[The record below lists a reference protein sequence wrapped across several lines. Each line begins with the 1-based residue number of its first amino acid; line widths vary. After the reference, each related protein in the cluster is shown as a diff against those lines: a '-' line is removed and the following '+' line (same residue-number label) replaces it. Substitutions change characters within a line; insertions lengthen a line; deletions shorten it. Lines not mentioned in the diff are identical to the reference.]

1 MRENLENARQ
11 ALLLLH
17 RAVLETE
24 RVAYERAFGRIQN
37 NGVLLQLLLNDPWFA
52 WLRPISGLIVQIDEW
67 LEEQEP
73 SPEAPTLGESMLAKA
88 REFVRPSEE
97 GTEIQRRLAK
107 LLQEDPAVVMAHAA
121 ARKLVAAE

>member
-1 MRENLENARQ
+1 MRESLENARQ

-17 RAVLETE
+17 RAVLEAE
-24 RVAYERAFGRIQN
+24 RVAYERAFGRIQS

-67 LEEQEP
+67 LEEKEP
-73 SPEAPTLGESMLAKA
+73 GAGAPELGESMLAKA
-88 REFVRPSEE
+88 RENLRPSEE
-97 GTEIQRRLAK
+97 GTEIQRRLAR